1 MLKTGGSAQNQHPCG
16 DSAFNLE
23 AVGYFARP
31 EDVRARSSL
40 EPFAI
45 ADERHFS
52 VEDVKRFVFKMVV
65 WYGEA
70 HPGGIIKCSINPNA
84 PLVVSPVDLM
94 TVGIP
99 RNRSWRSQP
108 FCSVN
113 CWTLRYETGQ
123 RAKCNGDPTLRWFWE
138 NAYLPSRT
146 WGPAMTSTVT
156 SIVVRHVL
164 PRFGPTRI
172 IDLDKLELQKH
183 LNALAESFSRSLV
196 KKVLVQSSALA
207 RNDPVALV

>member
-99 RNRSWRSQP
+99 RNRTAGS
-108 FCSVN
+108 
-113 CWTLRYETGQ
+113 
-123 RAKCNGDPTLRWFWE
+123 
-138 NAYLPSRT
+138 
-146 WGPAMTSTVT
+146 
-156 SIVVRHVL
+156 
-164 PRFGPTRI
+164 
-172 IDLDKLELQKH
+172 
-183 LNALAESFSRSLV
+183 SLV
-196 KKVLVQSSALA
+196 FTYGRCSLAVICVLADRLRTTGPRPPRQTILTLGFFLRRLTSLSSRPGRIPGTLA
-207 RNDPVALV
+207 TMRHKAVVCRLSNARAICVGAGATPLTS